1 MNLSNAI
8 KKQLKQKALQKV
20 DRTSLTK
27 KAELIKKQLL
37 TEFENHKVT
46 KEIRSG
52 PTGQNITK
60 TLSGSESGNL
70 YSFIG
75 FDQNAEDPTKPIY
88 DLLSSITIQVVN
100 SSDSFFIKIKIPSLV
115 DIWEATP
122 MPWQDGRSWAKG
134 IESGISGLNFYLFS
148 KNGFQNSRSGTAVQS
163 GKLRSFA
170 RYIPTQYISN
180 LMKKYRK
187 KFSSLSKGIDKITV
201 IE

>member
-1 MNLSNAI
+1 MNLSNAV
-8 KKQLKQKALQKV
+8 KKQLKQKALQKF
-20 DRTSLTK
+20 DRTSLVK
-27 KAELIKKQLL
+27 KAELIKRQLL

-52 PTGQNITK
+52 PTGKNITK
-60 TLSGSESGNL
+60 TLSGSENGNL

-75 FDQNAEDPTKPIY
+75 FDQNAEDPTKSIY
-88 DLLSSITIQVVN
+88 DLLSSITIQVTN
-100 SSDSFFIKIKIPSLV
+100 SSEGFFIKIKIPSLI

-122 MPWQDGRSWAKG
+122 MPWQEGRSWAKG

-148 KNGFQNSRSGTAVQS
+148 KNGFENSRSGTAVQS

-187 KFSSLSKGIDKITV
+187 KFSSLSKDVDEITF